1 MATRTTIDPRAGG
14 RILGAL
20 LALAV
25 LVASCSSDTDST
37 ESGDVSIQDG
47 ETEATADESGPDAA
61 SDEQDDAGASDDTD
75 TEAEADDTASPPR
88 PENGPPAV
96 IADAPLLASG
106 RVVPADLDGPSVG
119 LTTIR
124 EEPYIGA
131 AVYPRPDYQ
140 GNPWSQWGQGTAL
153 ADGRVI
159 TAIGDHLGADGN
171 SYLYVYDPDQA
182 TLTRFADVLSAL
194 DHEPGSWGYGKVHG
208 QMVDGGDGGIY
219 FSTYWGTRR
228 GLTIDGS
235 YEGDVLFRLDGDTL
249 DLQPVVVPVPGFG
262 IPSLA
267 SDGQGHIYGE
277 AVDPALDRAS
287 FPGGGFFVYDVA
299 SGTVSTFAPDP
310 SHSGFRNVMVT
321 PDGSAYFAGANGG
334 LFAYDPS
341 SESIATTDIRLTSD
355 LRASTIAA
363 SDGTIYGVTN
373 RPTFELF
380 SFGADRAVETLGNVD
395 FYTTSLALLPDE
407 SGFVYVPGAHGQSA
421 SIGAPLIAVDAATG
435 EQTTIV
441 ELADLVGEEL
451 GLTLGGTYSVTVDPA
466 RSLAHIGFNAGPA
479 GDPWG
484 EVVFVVVELT

>member
-1 MATRTTIDPRAGG
+1 MATRMTNPFAGG

-25 LVASCSSDTDST
+25 IVASCSSDTESAT
-37 ESGDVSIQDG
+37 EPGDVLTQDG
-47 ETEATADESGPDAA
+47 EAEATAGDSVADAA
-61 SDEQDDAGASDDTD
+61 DEEDAAAETEASDD
-75 TEAEADDTASPPR
+75 AEADGASTPPAAQD
-88 PENGPPAV
+88 GPPAV
-96 IADAPLLASG
+96 TADAPLLGSG
-106 RVVPADLDGPSVG
+106 RVVPADLDGPTVA
-119 LTTIR
+119 LTTVR

-140 GNPWSQWGQGTAL
+140 GNPWSQWGQGTTL

-219 FSTYWGTRR
+219 FSTYWGSRR
-228 GLTIDGS
+228 GLTLDGS
-235 YEGDVLFRLDGDTL
+235 YEGDVLFRLDAATL

-267 SDGQGHIYGE
+267 SDSLGHIYGE
-277 AVDPALDRAS
+277 AVDPALDRTS

-299 SGTVSTFAPDP
+299 SGAVSTFAPDP

-321 PDGSAYFAGANGG
+321 PDGLAYYARADGG

-341 SESIATTDIRLTSD
+341 SESIDTTDIRLTSN
-355 LRASTIAA
+355 LRASTIAT

-380 SFGADRAVETLGNVD
+380 SFDPDGRVETLGNVA

-421 SIGAPLIAVDAATG
+421 SIGAPLIAVDPATG

-451 GLTLGGTYSVTVDPA
+451 GLTLGGTYSITVDPA

-484 EVVFVVVELT
+484 EVVFVVVELP